1 MKNYSVLSVSSM
13 WSTKKLKLEVE
24 KVLNQKASEG
34 YEIVFISFAF
44 NTWWA
49 PTAYITICK

>member
-24 KVLNQKASEG
+24 KILNQKASEG